1 MTKETCRF
9 DLDDLGGEVVLLDFS
24 RGTDI
29 NVTTYQ
35 ESFASRSTNLRNRIT
50 PLHKHE
56 FLIPLTPDAEDP
68 ILGDIQTIPRAL
80 DRIQSQWKEGGLN
93 RMTAWNLGRQLR
105 KRLQAKVAGEDD
117 GSIDILVTGCEVSLY
132 LAEQFASDLQKS
144 FPKLRIQAISSN
156 KLLGM
161 FGQEL
166 AVPSIGFPLS
176 SSSPDLRKSVVLIC
190 SHSGGTFG
198 PLAISNLLQSVTK
211 NIFVIASEWD
221 TQIGK
226 QLRAIYNADTD
237 IFGSRVFSTDIGVRP
252 SEPCSLSVCATH
264 QLLTQIFE
272 HLCLVILNELQFRSI
287 TGAVITEQDLRVL
300 ERCNQDNILA
310 LERII
315 GFTAEGNPHDTE
327 VQRELQVAGALWA
340 EHVLENAR
348 AYIMS
353 FFYIVLTV
361 TIGYPLITGIAV
373 AAGMTAEYG
382 FYITRFFDSLI
393 YFFLPQINVTLIRLF
408 QKRNLLHRMTGRTVV
423 IGDIPWVSQCAD
435 AFLSKIF
442 ARSYSIAS
450 LNVLSG
456 NPSDHLVHRH
466 THRVVRGTLLICGRP
481 DGRLTALTSAECS
494 VNLSVNQA
502 SSIQSLGGTCES
514 ITIGHNP
521 SKLALTKMDIALGTH
536 RPKFLCE
543 QLLDVMDEDTRR
555 KRSALTTKL
564 DFGNKSGKKRGCLG
578 RLLRGTFDDHD
589 SDSIIL
595 NRSSHSLKGAYLGF
609 RDKSDKDPTELC
621 NGSNS
626 DSEGKRDQETVDTS
640 AMLDMIQQS
649 SKEDRI
655 LQAMIAERNKTSEL
669 RRIFHKM
676 DSDGNGTI
684 DLDEFIDAYK
694 RVNPDLSVEDITT
707 LFLEGKDI
715 Y

>member
-1 MTKETCRF
+1 
-9 DLDDLGGEVVLLDFS
+9 
-24 RGTDI
+24 
-29 NVTTYQ
+29 
-35 ESFASRSTNLRNRIT
+35 
-50 PLHKHE
+50 
-56 FLIPLTPDAEDP
+56 
-68 ILGDIQTIPRAL
+68 
-80 DRIQSQWKEGGLN
+80 
-93 RMTAWNLGRQLR
+93 
-105 KRLQAKVAGEDD
+105 
-117 GSIDILVTGCEVSLY
+117 
-132 LAEQFASDLQKS
+132 
-144 FPKLRIQAISSN
+144 
-156 KLLGM
+156 
-161 FGQEL
+161 
-166 AVPSIGFPLS
+166 
-176 SSSPDLRKSVVLIC
+176 
-190 SHSGGTFG
+190 
-198 PLAISNLLQSVTK
+198 
-211 NIFVIASEWD
+211 
-221 TQIGK
+221 
-226 QLRAIYNADTD
+226 
-237 IFGSRVFSTDIGVRP
+237 
-252 SEPCSLSVCATH
+252 
-264 QLLTQIFE
+264 
-272 HLCLVILNELQFRSI
+272 
-287 TGAVITEQDLRVL
+287 VL

-315 GFTAEGNPHDTE
+315 GFTAEGNTHDTE
-327 VQRELQVAGALWA
+327 VHRELQVAGALWA

-393 YFFLPQINVTLIRLF
+393 YFFLPQINITLIRLF

-435 AFLSKIF
+435 AYLSKIF

-578 RLLRGTFDDHD
+578 RLLGGKFDDQD
-589 SDSIIL
+589 PDRIML

-626 DSEGKRDQETVDTS
+626 DSESKRDQETMGTS
-640 AMLDMIQQS
+640 AMLDVIQQS

-669 RRIFHKM
+669 RKIFHEM
-676 DSDGNGTI
+676 DASRNGTI
-684 DLDEFIDAYK
+684 DLDEFVEAYK
-694 RVNPDLSVEDITT
+694 RVNADLSVEDITT
-707 LFLEGKDI
+707 LFREGKDS